1 MGAAW
6 LVWMLAQVAAPV
18 AGATSPPVA
27 PPPAAA
33 APAAPKPVTVLAPPP
48 PVLAPPS
55 PKPIDRAGWIV
66 STDYPAAARRLGL
79 TGVVTYMLDVDA
91 QGAVVACRIVRSS
104 GAALLDTA
112 TCDLLPQRARFE
124 PARDPQGRAFKSFFA
139 GTVRWALPSSPL
151 TALPAMAGRRL
162 PGAGLLPL
170 DLGPGP
176 LPRPV
181 MARAPVPLNLPPPP
195 VDVAEDAAPPA
206 DPAVHYG
213 RLPNGLRYAVMRR
226 PTSVAGVAIRLQVAA
241 GSLDETD
248 QQRGYAHLVEH
259 MLFRGSA
266 HVPDGQFVK
275 SLERMGM
282 TLGRDTSAFT
292 MPESTLFVLD
302 FPNSAVA
309 PTRTGLGLLR
319 EMVERATLAPEALAS
334 ERGVV
339 LSERRLRDDPGLRS
353 EVARIAFLLPGQP
366 VPERWSVGTYEG
378 ITGATAAGLRA
389 FYEAHYRPETV
400 TLVVAGNV
408 EYAQVEA
415 EIAAAFGDWQGKGPA
430 PAKVDQGHVQPRAAQ
445 VHLEVA
451 PGAAPV
457 AEINWVADYDR
468 APDTLAR
475 GRRVVSSLVAATV
488 LNTRLARLSDESGT
502 PFVSADVQ
510 SSQLFH
516 SALVCMLSVVPKPGQ
531 TGAALAAA
539 LVEQRRLVQFGIA
552 PDEFAQAVTS
562 LRPRLTRLIDSAAV
576 RDLGEIA
583 NAILNDL
590 NHDTVFTTPA
600 QSAADS
606 AKLLDT
612 LTVAMAEAGAQRLF
626 GGAGPL
632 AYVSADSA
640 PPGGEAGLREA
651 LAAAARQPLT
661 APLANRV
668 PVWPYARF
676 GTPGRVAA
684 RMLVPDL
691 GVTIVRYANGTSLTI
706 KPIPAMKDQILANLN
721 FGSGL
726 AGLPRGLERA
736 HWQAISPSLPFIAGG
751 LGKLG
756 LNDVTT
762 VFSGHRVGIG
772 YMVSDDRFMLTGE
785 TSIADLDNQMQLMTA
800 YVADPGFRAP
810 AFDKARAIAQ
820 TQLGQADATA
830 TAAMQRDLTV
840 LLAGGD
846 RRWSPSPT
854 PADLAASRP
863 EDLPAL
869 FRAALAGPLNLVLVG
884 DIDVARAITLGA
896 ATIGALPP
904 RGARPPKVEAKFP
917 AAPAEPVIVTDHGK
931 ADDAVA
937 VAAWP
942 TPGFFPSTRDSRSL
956 QVMAEIMRLR
966 LQDGLR
972 AKDGVTYS
980 PQAFTGQSTVFDSY
994 GLIAA
999 SVELNPDKAA
1009 RFFDTIGAIAA
1020 DLAANPVKP
1029 DELNRA
1035 RAPMLDE
1042 GHRRLRVTTYWVSEL
1057 VGADDDPRI
1066 FDTIRTRLPD
1076 LNAVTAEDIQRLARK
1091 YLGPVRPYRLV
1102 FRAGPT
1108 P

>member
-6 LVWMLAQVAAPV
+6 LVVMLAQ
-18 AGATSPPVA
+18 
-27 PPPAAA
+27 AA
-33 APAAPKPVTVLAPPP
+33 APAAGAVAPPAPPP
-48 PVLAPPS
+48 VMMPPPPS
-55 PKPIDRAGWIV
+55 PKVVVISAPPPSPEIPRPLNRGSWIQ
-66 STDYPAAARRLGL
+66 SSDYPPLALRQGL
-79 TGVVTYMLDVDA
+79 AGVVGYLLDVDS
-91 QGAVVACRIVRSS
+91 QGAVTGCRIVRSS
-104 GAALLDTA
+104 GAALLDEA
-112 TCDLLPQRARFE
+112 TCNLLPQRARF
-124 PARDPQGRAFKSFFA
+124 DPGHDAQGHPIKSAFA
-139 GTVRWALPSSPL
+139 GTIRWAIPTPPL
-151 TALPAMAGRRL
+151 TTLPILPGRR
-162 PGAGLLPL
+162 PAGAGLLPL

-176 LPRPV
+176 LPRALPG
-181 MARAPVPLNLPPPP
+181 RAPVPLNLPPPP

-226 PTSVAGVAIRLQVAA
+226 PTSVGGVAIRLQVAA

-248 QQRGYAHLVEH
+248 AQRGYAHLVEH

-266 HVPDGQFVK
+266 HVADGQFVK

-319 EMVERATLAPEALAS
+319 EAVERATLAPEALAS

-339 LSERRLRDDPGLRS
+339 LSERRLRDDPGMRA

-366 VPERWSVGTYEG
+366 VPDRWSVGTYEG
-378 ITGATAAGLRA
+378 IAGATAAGLRA
-389 FYEAHYRPETV
+389 FYEAHYRPENV
-400 TLVVAGNV
+400 TLVVAGNI

-430 PAKVDQGHVQPRAAQ
+430 PAKVDQGHVRPRGAQ

-451 PGAAPV
+451 PDAAPV

-475 GRRVVSSLVAATV
+475 GRRVVAALLATTV
-488 LNTRLARLSDESGT
+488 LNTRLARLSDESAT
-502 PFVSADVQ
+502 PFVSAGVQ

-516 SALVCMLSVVPKPGQ
+516 SALVTTLSVVPKPGQ
-531 TGAALAAA
+531 TAAALAAA

-552 PDEFAQAVTS
+552 PEEFAQAVTS

-583 NAILNDL
+583 DSILNDL

-606 AKLLDT
+606 TKLLDT
-612 LTVAMAEAGAQRLF
+612 LTVGAVEAAARRVF
-626 GGAGPL
+626 AGAGPL
-632 AYVSADSA
+632 VYVSADSA

-651 LAAAARQPLT
+651 LTAATNRPLT
-661 APLANRV
+661 APAASRV

-676 GTPGRVAA
+676 GAPGRVAA
-684 RMLVPDL
+684 RTLVPDL
-691 GVTIVRYANGTSLTI
+691 GVTMVRYANGTSLTI
-706 KPIPAMKDQILANLN
+706 KPILAMKDQILANLN

-736 HWQAISPSLPFIAGG
+736 YWQAISPSLPLIAGG

-762 VFSGHRVGIG
+762 IFSGHRVGIG

-785 TSIADLDNQMQLMTA
+785 TSIADLDNQLQLMTA
-800 YVADPGFRAP
+800 YVADPGFRAS
-810 AFDKARAIAQ
+810 AFEKARAIAQ
-820 TQLGQADATA
+820 NQLGQADATA

-840 LLAGGD
+840 LLASGD
-846 RRWSPSPT
+846 RRWTPSPT

-863 EDLPAL
+863 EDLAAL
-869 FRAALAGPLNLVLVG
+869 FRPALAGPLNLVLVG
-884 DIDVARAITLGA
+884 DVDVARAIALGA

-904 RGARPPKVEAKFP
+904 RGARPAKVVAKFP

-942 TPGFFPSTRDSRSL
+942 TPGFFASTRDSRSL

-972 AKDGVTYS
+972 AKDGITYS

-999 SVELNPDKAA
+999 SVELNPDKAGQ
-1009 RFFDTIGAIAA
+1009 FFDTIGAIVA
-1020 DLAANPVKP
+1020 DLAASPVKP
-1029 DELNRA
+1029 DELERA

-1076 LNAVTAEDIQRLARK
+1076 LYAVTAADIQRLAK
-1091 YLGPVRPYRLV
+1091 AYLGAVRPYRVV
-1102 FRAGPT
+1102 FRAGQNP
-1108 P
+1108 